1 MINNE
6 FDDYFSLLGNDYDDN
21 IIELYPFAEAFGT
34 PDMFRPDKSR
44 RYDEEELENMSVQNV
59 MTKESDVLKKEI
71 RLGKGI
77 FSCTISRSLVSMHQE
92 IV

>member
-44 RYDEEELENMSVQNV
+44 RYDEEELEKQLESEISCSKDELNTKITNV
-59 MTKESDVLKKEI
+59 INKLRTCGVLNE
-71 RLGKGI
+71 
-77 FSCTISRSLVSMHQE
+77 CV
-92 IV
+92 